1 MCSSGIA
8 GTVYQDLHLSIPT
21 VHSYYGVLTADL
33 PWQFVVKR
41 ASTNN
46 LVHDRVKNVDCIIW
60 DEVSM
65 SSARILEIVNSIHN
79 ILESGQNKPLFF
91 AGKQVIFV
99 GEFLELWPVPNFL
112 DEGCLM
118 FESLLFQEAIT
129 HRYELKTI
137 LISETLPHQSCLH
150 QVLQKFEQEY
160 FVGIWHHSNAC
171 YLPNCWSAIW
181 SKSQNV
187 VELDHWTH
195 CLLFE
200 AFQSCVLMFS
210 WSRSKATV

>member
-1 MCSSGIA
+1 MIQSHPFRSKRVLDVALEGHNLFVTVQAGTGKPFLVKLMYKQLKRQGKKVVIMCSSGIA

-33 PWQFVVKR
+33 PWQFVVER

-99 GEFLELWPVPNFL
+99 GEFLEL
-112 DEGCLM
+112 
-118 FESLLFQEAIT
+118 
-129 HRYELKTI
+129 
-137 LISETLPHQSCLH
+137 
-150 QVLQKFEQEY
+150 
-160 FVGIWHHSNAC
+160 
-171 YLPNCWSAIW
+171 
-181 SKSQNV
+181 
-187 VELDHWTH
+187 
-195 CLLFE
+195 
-200 AFQSCVLMFS
+200 
-210 WSRSKATV
+210 